1 MIADA
6 IRTRRVLLNLVTNAC
21 KHLASKAWYSY
32 SNGAGIDCNKDD
44 QGKIIIRALLVA
56 TEDTSTIGIT
66 DNPPK
71 QWIRIE
77 VHDNGDGV
85 PNDLRSQL
93 FVDAFVAK
101 PWTGKCNAPPTTD
114 PRGGE
119 PEPATDNERSWAE
132 NSATSEMNSYNGA
145 TGGSKM
151 GCSYDSGP
159 QIESEPD
166 VSIISSHFDQ
176 YSNDFARHQGSG
188 LGLFVANLCVQEMGG
203 NIGFRCAR
211 DLKAH
216 VCKSPERDPSPQPLL
231 GGSVFWFD
239 IPFVPVGRDR
249 TKPEQCG
256 SFKSNSH
263 SPGLDSDSN
272 STQKGSTRADDSFG
286 DYISQ
291 GGDNDHLRHHSSA
304 SVSSLHKETDSSGGC
319 VGFDG
324 GGTSSQSTSGIAMPF
339 MQDLRVQTR
348 LSLIKPCVLVVD
360 DSIMVQKLLC
370 RLLARLNIDTDT
382 ACNGQEGLIKM
393 KEVPYC
399 AVLMDFLMPVM
410 DGITATAEI
419 RAWERERDSLRDRTI
434 YQARRTSSSG
444 NNISH
449 RHLVIGISANVSDL
463 ELKSAWEAGIDHFL
477 KKPVKVCIV
486 SFVSAAQLYY

>member
-1 MIADA
+1 VIADA
-6 IRTRRVLLNLVTNAC
+6 IRIRRVLLNLVTNAC
-21 KHLASKAWYSY
+21 KHLASKARYSY
-32 SNGAGIDCNKDD
+32 SDGAGIDSNK
-44 QGKIIIRALLVA
+44 GKIIIRALLVA
-56 TEDTSTIGIT
+56 TEDASTIGKT

-71 QWIRIE
+71 QRIRIE

-119 PEPATDNERSWAE
+119 PEPATGNERSWAE
-132 NSATSEMNSYNGA
+132 NSAISEMNSNTGA

-151 GCSYDSGP
+151 GCSYGSGP
-159 QIESEPD
+159 QVESEPD
-166 VSIISSHFDQ
+166 VSNNSSHVDQ
-176 YSNDFARHQGSG
+176 SLNDFARHQGSG

-203 NIGFRCAR
+203 SIGFRCAR
-211 DLKAH
+211 DLKDH
-216 VCKSPERDPSPQPLL
+216 VFKSPERDPSPHPLL

-239 IPFVPVGRDR
+239 IPFLPVGRDR
-249 TKPEQCG
+249 TKLVHCG
-256 SFKSNSH
+256 SFDSNSH
-263 SPGLDSDSN
+263 SLGLDSDSN
-272 STQKGSTRADDSFG
+272 STQKGSTPADDSFG
-286 DYISQ
+286 DYVTQ
-291 GGDNDHLRHHSSA
+291 GGDNDHLRHHLSA
-304 SVSSLHKETDSSGGC
+304 SVSSPQMETDSTGGC
-319 VGFDG
+319 VGFDSV
-324 GGTSSQSTSGIAMPF
+324 GTSSPSSSGFAMSF
-339 MQDLRVQTR
+339 MKDVRVPMQP
-348 LSLIKPCVLVVD
+348 SFIKPCVLVVD

-382 ACNGQEGLIKM
+382 ACNGQEGLTKM
-393 KEVPYC
+393 KEVPYY

-434 YQARRTSSSG
+434 SHASITSSSV
-444 NNISH
+444 NYKSH
-449 RHLVIGISANVSDL
+449 RHLVIGISANISDL

-477 KKPVKVCIV
+477 KKPVKVCVV
-486 SFVSAAQLYY
+486 SFV